1 MVQHVLRLDVP
12 DLVAYDEEYLI
23 IVTKVYQTRVEND
36 DGILCSN
43 GTGIDVIAP
52 SDVQFGDL
60 LQVENATCFHKIL
73 VYLGIVVL
81 RDLQVTARIL
91 NVIHSLDEVGC
102 HPFASRGKERDAFQ
116 FLQGGSVQWMLVL
129 TMVETCEYLLVVYHN
144 AVFFEFIIFRQ
155 HCRGVG
161 NYPSSI
167 KSSSIFSIKSLGI

>member
-1 MVQHVLRLDVP
+1 MIQHVLRLDVP
-12 DLVAYDEEYLI
+12 DFVAYDEEYLV
-23 IVTKVYQTRVEND
+23 IVTKVNQTGVEND
-36 DGILCSN
+36 YRILSSN

-52 SDVQFGDL
+52 SDIQFRYL
-60 LQVENATCFHKIL
+60 LQVENSTGFHKIL
-73 VYLGIVVL
+73 IYLGIVSF
-81 RDLQVTARIL
+81 RDLQVATRIL
-91 NVIHSLDEVGC
+91 NVIHSFDEVGS
-102 HPFASRGKERDAFQ
+102 HPFAGRSKERDAFQ

-167 KSSSIFSIKSLGI
+167 KSSSIFSIKSRGM